1 MVRRYVDVVDSSWVV
16 ESKKKKKKSVDV
28 DDDVVGGWVIESRY
42 KRLCDVEGKSRVDP
56 ANAST
61 RQQTIFSWG
70 KENDRLCWRW
80 SFKHLKS
87 LKLLFPTLSR
97 EKTDTAIGQWRVR
110 STLHKCLEFY
120 FSFSILQKFVNFS
133 FKLELSSSLKL
144 LLLLLYTCFLI
155 GKTTRTKKMVGE
167 CIKERKKERK
177 KKKGKCNKKQM
188 NKTRRSSICHRRPRR
203 TSHVPF
209 RSVPFL
215 SCGN

>member
-87 LKLLFPTLSR
+87 LKLLFSTLSR

-133 FKLELSSSLKL
+133 FKLELSSSSETAAAAAVYLFFNWEDDEDEKN
-144 LLLLLYTCFLI
+144 
-155 GKTTRTKKMVGE
+155 GGRMHKRKK
-167 CIKERKKERK
+167 KRKKE
-177 KKKGKCNKKQM
+177 KKGKMQ
-188 NKTRRSSICHRRPRR
+188 
-203 TSHVPF
+203 
-209 RSVPFL
+209 
-215 SCGN
+215 